1 MQKKFKITV
10 NGVEYD
16 VTVEDMS
23 EGTSYI
29 LPQPGDMKIP
39 APAASAPAPAPA
51 AVSDHGPNDLMSPL
65 AGVISALPVT
75 QGEEVTQGQEVAVIE
90 AMKMKTTVVAHK
102 TGKITDLAVN
112 VKDAIDAGQR
122 ILTIE

>member
-23 EGTSYI
+23 ESTSYI

-39 APAASAPAPAPA
+39 APAAAAPAPAPA
-51 AVSDHGPNDLMSPL
+51 AASGHGPNDLMSPL
-65 AGVISALPVT
+65 AGVISALPVAR
-75 QGEEVTQGQEVAVIE
+75 GEEVSQGQEVAIIE

-102 TGKITDLAVN
+102 TGKITDLAVK

>member
-10 NGVEYD
+10 NGAEYD
-16 VTVEDMS
+16 VTVEDLS

-39 APAASAPAPAPA
+39 EPAPTEPPRPPAASGG
-51 AVSDHGPNDLMSPL
+51 GPNDLLSPL
-65 AGVISALPVT
+65 AGVVISLPVSLG
-75 QGEEVTQGQEVAVIE
+75 QAVEEGQEVAIIE

-102 TGKITDLAVN
+102 SGKVTDLAVQA
-112 VKDAIDAGQR
+112 KDAVDAGQR